1 MAYKIILRLKDKTGT
16 VKVEYECRNLQN
28 FDHSIQMPTSTFGLP
43 EDYLEKA
50 IITKADGNTG
60 KLVFTWVVKDEDTTP
75 FNVMTSWNLL
85 WPSSSIDPA
94 PHANVSNNTTYY
106 SRKVKTVADD
116 GYQSFSLLTADG
128 QMIALGE
135 LFEKRGFTGEDRHEI
150 ILRNTSASP
159 NYDIYNQSGLI
170 TRFSFQKAG
179 AAPVTW
185 NVTFEFQLGD
195 VFDST
200 S

>member
-1 MAYKIILRLKDKTGT
+1 MVYKIILRLKDKTGT

-28 FDHSIQMPTSTFGLP
+28 FDHSITMPVTTFGLP

-60 KLVFTWVVKDEDTTP
+60 KLAFTWVIKDEDTSP
-75 FNVMTSWNLL
+75 FTVMTDWNDL

-94 PHANVSNNTTYY
+94 PHNQDNTLTTYY
-106 SRKVKTVADD
+106 SRKIRTVADD
-116 GYQSFSLLTADG
+116 GYQSYSLLTADG

-135 LFEKRGFTGEDRHEI
+135 LFEKRGFTGEERHEI

-159 NYDIYNQSGLI
+159 NYDIYNQAGLI
-170 TRFSFQKAG
+170 GRFGFQKAG
-179 AAPVTW
+179 TDPVTW
-185 NVTFEFQLGD
+185 NATFEFQLGD
-195 VFDST
+195 VVDST

>member
-1 MAYKIILRLKDKTGT
+1 MVYTIKLRLKDKTGN

-28 FDHSIQMPTSTFGLP
+28 FDYSITMPVTTFGLP

-60 KLVFTWVVKDEDTTP
+60 KLVFTWVIEDENTTP
-75 FNVMTSWNLL
+75 FTEMTSWKDL

-94 PHANVSNNTTYY
+94 PHQNTSNTTTYY
-106 SRKVKTVADD
+106 SRKNRTVADD
-116 GYQSFSLLTADG
+116 GYQSYDLLTADG

-135 LFEKRGFTGEDRHEI
+135 LFEKRGFTGEERHEI
-150 ILRNTSASP
+150 ILRNVSASP
-159 NYDIYNQSGLI
+159 NYVIYNQAGLI
-170 TRFSFQKAG
+170 GRFSFQKAG
-179 AAPVTW
+179 TDPVTW
-185 NVTFEFQLGD
+185 NATFEFQLGD
-195 VFDST
+195 VVDST

>member
-1 MAYKIILRLKDKTGT
+1 MAYKIILRLKDKPGT

-43 EDYLEKA
+43 EEYLESA

-60 KLVFTWVVKDEDTTP
+60 KLIFSWVIKDEETTP

-85 WPSSSIDPA
+85 WPTSSINPA
-94 PHANVSNNTTYY
+94 PHANVSTNGTYY
-106 SRKVKTVADD
+106 SRKIKQVGSTTA
-116 GYQSFSLLTADG
+116 YQSYDLKTADA
-128 QMIALGE
+128 QVIALGE

-150 ILRNTSASP
+150 ILRNTSA

-170 TRFSFQKAG
+170 VRFSFQKAG
-179 AAPVTW
+179 TDPVTW
-185 NVTFEFQLGD
+185 NVSFEFQLGD
-195 VFDST
+195 VVDST

>member
-28 FDHSIQMPTSTFGLP
+28 FDHSINMPITTFGLP

-60 KLVFTWVVKDEDTTP
+60 KLVFTWIIKDEGTTP

-106 SRKVKTVADD
+106 SRKIKEVDSTTA
-116 GYQSFSLLTADG
+116 YQSYNLTTADG

-135 LFEKRGFTGEDRHEI
+135 LFEKRGFTGEERHEV
-150 ILRNTSASP
+150 ILRNITDD
-159 NYDIYNQSGLI
+159 YDIYNQSGLI
-170 TRFSFQKAG
+170 GRFSFQKSG
-179 AAPVTW
+179 TEPVTW
-185 NVTFEFQLGD
+185 NATFEFQLGD
-195 VFDST
+195 VVDST

>member
-1 MAYKIILRLKDKTGT
+1 MVYTIKLRLKDKTGN

-28 FDHSIQMPTSTFGLP
+28 FDYSITMPVTTFGLP

-60 KLVFTWVVKDEDTTP
+60 KLVFTWVIKDENTTP
-75 FNVMTSWNLL
+75 FTEMTSWKDL
-85 WPSSSIDPA
+85 WPSSSIDPP
-94 PHANVSNNTTYY
+94 PHTNTSNGTTYY
-106 SRKVKTVADD
+106 SRKNRTVADD
-116 GYQSFSLLTADG
+116 GYQSYDLLTADG

-135 LFEKRGFTGEDRHEI
+135 LFEKRGFTGEERHEI
-150 ILRNTSASP
+150 ILRNISS

-179 AAPVTW
+179 TDPVTW
-185 NVTFEFQLGD
+185 NAGFEFQLGD
-195 VFDST
+195 VVDST